1 MNVNNDLKVRLDELL
16 LDIGAKNKII
26 SELQTLTLEKISNQ
40 QQYDILKEENSWLLK
55 QLALRENKLKK

>member
-1 MNVNNDLKVRLDELL
+1 MANVNNDLKARLDELL

-40 QQYDILKEENSWLLK
+40 QQ
-55 QLALRENKLKK
+55 

>member
-1 MNVNNDLKVRLDELL
+1 LANVNNDLKARLDELL

-40 QQYDILKEENSWLLK
+40 QQ
-55 QLALRENKLKK
+55 